1 MKVYF
6 YHTQNIQYCLSRM
19 QQGEFPSH
27 FLYGACHLSSSGI
40 DVVYHRSPSK
50 EMSRLKTALYTAW
63 RVLTCREHID
73 AVYATHYKGLELLIL
88 LRAIGIFRK
97 PIVVWH
103 HQPIVTPKSKLRE
116 WGGRLFYRGMDRLIF
131 FSQKLVD
138 DSLHSP
144 KANPKRMV
152 VGHWGADLDF
162 YDRMRNQE
170 KDARF
175 VFIAT
180 GKEQRD
186 QHTLIEA
193 FNRTGLPLKLY
204 IGINPDPTVPN
215 PNLDAVRSYK
225 PAANIDVREIC
236 GLLPYEIAL
245 DVAKAQCVA
254 ICCKHTRY
262 TAGLTTVVEAMAL
275 GLPMVCS
282 RNPQIPIDFDREG
295 CGISVEYG
303 DVEGWQRATSYL
315 ASHPDEARR
324 MGERGRQI
332 AEERFNDRQCA
343 SEVAAVLKE
352 ATAQNK
358 PLYIPIK
365 LVNIVLA
372 IIAAVLLVLCINTLR
387 GLH

>member
-1 MKVYF
+1 M
-6 YHTQNIQYCLSRM
+6 
-19 QQGEFPSH
+19 
-27 FLYGACHLSSSGI
+27 
-40 DVVYHRSPSK
+40 
-50 EMSRLKTALYTAW
+50 
-63 RVLTCREHID
+63 
-73 AVYATHYKGLELLIL
+73 
-88 LRAIGIFRK
+88 
-97 PIVVWH
+97 
-103 HQPIVTPKSKLRE
+103 
-116 WGGRLFYRGMDRLIF
+116 
-131 FSQKLVD
+131 
-138 DSLHSP
+138 
-144 KANPKRMV
+144 
-152 VGHWGADLDF
+152 
-162 YDRMRNQE
+162 
-170 KDARF
+170 
-175 VFIAT
+175 
-180 GKEQRD
+180 
-186 QHTLIEA
+186 
-193 FNRTGLPLKLY
+193 
-204 IGINPDPTVPN
+204 
-215 PNLDAVRSYK
+215 
-225 PAANIDVREIC
+225 
-236 GLLPYEIAL
+236 
-245 DVAKAQCVA
+245 
-254 ICCKHTRY
+254 
-262 TAGLTTVVEAMAL
+262 VEALAL